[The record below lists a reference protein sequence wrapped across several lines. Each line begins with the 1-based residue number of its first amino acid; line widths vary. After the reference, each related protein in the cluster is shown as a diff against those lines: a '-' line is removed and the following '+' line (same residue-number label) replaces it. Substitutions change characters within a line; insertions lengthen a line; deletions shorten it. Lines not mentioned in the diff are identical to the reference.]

1 MTVHLRLIVRMESLS
16 TLGVFRNLL
25 LRSHIQIINQPG
37 LLTTSLQ
44 LQGPSH
50 EHPSPCPCRSLL
62 TERPDSTLIPQTAA
76 RVIFST
82 RVRACIPLLK
92 TLLRLLISLHTKPIL
107 LTWIHSL
114 LDQPLLVLSTPYSPW
129 PSHTGPS
136 FCSSNSLSQF
146 LPQGLCISCKIT
158 LKQLF
163 ILMPA

>member
-1 MTVHLRLIVRMESLS
+1 MTVHLRVIVRMESLS

-82 RVRACIPLLK
+82 RVRACIPLAENTSKASHLPSHK
-92 TLLRLLISLHTKPIL
+92 TYTPH
-107 LTWIHSL
+107 
-114 LDQPLLVLSTPYSPW
+114 LDPQSPW
-129 PSHTGPS
+129 PTSACTVYSLLTMAQPHGP
-136 FCSSNSLSQF
+136 FF
-146 LPQGLCISCKIT
+146 LF
-158 LKQLF
+158 LKLTKPV
-163 ILMPA
+163 LTSGPLH